1 MVNVGG
7 WLSEL
12 VMCGCGLLG
21 RVGYSYCRYLL
32 VVYLLKIRRE

>member
-32 VVYLLKIRRE
+32 GIY